1 MYFAIS
7 QKTEKSIQQTMKR
20 RNFLKKS
27 MGAGL
32 AAAAAASIGNY
43 SKIMGAVPQTT
54 SSNYDIVAVK
64 GNDPAAMFDIGIQ
77 AMGGMGAFVSKGQ
90 KVVVK
95 PNIGWDVVAEKAA
108 NTNPALVKRIIEH
121 CFKAGAKE
129 VFVFDHTCDNWVK
142 CYKNSGIEQAVKEAG
157 GKMVPADSESYYQQ
171 VTIPNGKRMTSA
183 KVHELILSSD
193 VFINVPVLKHH
204 SSAAMTGALKNM
216 MGVVWDR
223 GYWHKNDLNQCIAD
237 YALYPKR
244 PALNVLDAF
253 NVMLRNGPRG
263 VSVADLSPMKS
274 QLLSTDWVA
283 IDAAGTK
290 MMGLDNDKV
299 KYIRI
304 AAEMGLGKMD
314 LQKMNIHRISI

>member
-90 KVVVK
+90 KVVIK

-283 IDAAGTK
+283 IDAAGAK